1 MLMQNQ
7 MYKWDKGPE
16 EQEKKNRC
24 EYIWNFFLH
33 MKKKIEEGILK
44 GPSFDVWRL
53 RKRSEQDCYTDSRI
67 VSFKKEED
75 VNSVQSTCDI
85 Q

>member
-1 MLMQNQ
+1 
-7 MYKWDKGPE
+7 
-16 EQEKKNRC
+16 
-24 EYIWNFFLH
+24 